1 MNTRERVALLA
12 PVVAQFPEM
21 GTFGDESALLEL
33 IRLEL
38 GSEIALDDGTVLA
51 PRHLLHIVS
60 GNTAMAGMQSL
71 VRGLILGSQNWCK
84 IPSAGLLGFEEF
96 VSRLPA
102 ALRGL
107 VEVSPDLPP
116 EWLKHADAVVVFGTD
131 LTVETFRKLVREDQI
146 FVGYGNRW
154 SGAVIFSDEDFSSV
168 VPLVRDVALYDQMGC
183 LSAQI
188 VWLHESVDAL
198 KYGAKFSAELERY
211 VRKNPTEKMSVEDR
225 ASVARWRSDAEWK
238 ALSGGRVWLS
248 RDEPVWGVVFS
259 TGDPGLS
266 CLHRHVTLARFSDQ
280 PEWGALAASVSTLGL
295 WADTPENRLQL
306 GSSGASR
313 FCTVGEMQF
322 PPPTWQQ
329 DGAPALGRL
338 VRTPGVP

>member
-1 MNTRERVALLA
+1 MKTRERVAWLA

-38 GSEIALDDGTVLA
+38 GSETALDESAVLA

-84 IPSAGLLGFEEF
+84 IPSAGLLVFEEF

-102 ALRGL
+102 QLREL
-107 VEVSPDLPP
+107 VAVSSVLPTN
-116 EWLKHADAVVVFGTD
+116 WLEDADAVVVFGTD
-131 LTVETFRKLVREDQI
+131 QTVETFRKLVRKDQI

-154 SGAVIFSDEDFSSV
+154 SGAVIFSDDDFSSV
-168 VPLVRDVALYDQMGC
+168 VPLVRDVALYNQMGC

-188 VWLHESVDAL
+188 IWLHESIDAL
-198 KYGAKFSAELERY
+198 AYGAKISSELDRY
-211 VRKNPTEKMSVEDR
+211 VRVNPTAKMSVEDR
-225 ASVARWRSDAEWK
+225 ASVVRWRSKAEWE
-238 ALSGGRVWLS
+238 ALTGGRIWLS
-248 RDEPVWGVVFS
+248 ADEPVWGVVFNI
-259 TGDPGLS
+259 GEPGLS

-280 PEWGALAASVSTLGL
+280 PKLGDLADSVSTLGL
-295 WADTPENRLQL
+295 SPDTQENRLQL
-306 GSSGASR
+306 ASSGASR
-313 FCTVGEMQF
+313 FCEIGAMQF

-338 VRTPGVP
+338 VRNPGSA